1 MKERIRSSGVQKT
14 GDARGDCLIV
24 CPLRNFSIEQL
35 RMVVIATGYTLFV
48 TSYSRLQTKV
58 LARFVITY
66 TMHMTTLRKGSSQL
80 RKHQAARMSRRIA
93 VEQRRYAA
101 GMADTRDRQFETC

>member
-48 TSYSRLQTKV
+48 TSYSRLQTNV

-66 TMHMTTLRKGSSQL
+66 TMHMTTLRNVSSQL
-80 RKHQAARMSRRIA
+80 RKHQAARMSRRA
-93 VEQRRYAA
+93 EKVHGWDGRYS
-101 GMADTRDRQFETC
+101 GSTI